1 MISPADLKE
10 TDSQGWLVARFRLVA
25 GNVALVGAL
34 LYAYVAYVGL
44 VYCVALYWMIGINL
58 INLFEPTDFLLAGLR
73 HPIVLVLPVIFI
85 GYYWCFSLVAFG
97 RTKEVSSLSHRR
109 HINVFMLGTVVFGVL
124 PALLLPI
131 GASYYVGLH
140 AHDCGQPVQN
150 YLRKDSLGEQEPGKP
165 LLRSIIGSTQ
175 KFLLLAEVQSDPAYS
190 VLPVESVAEIVVRD
204 LPARRSIYC
213 RLFL

>member
-1 MISPADLKE
+1 MPTRSPTCLSAPRHLAFGDFPGPPLPSARIRSSISPADLKE

-131 GASYYVGLH
+131 GASYYVGL
-140 AHDCGQPVQN
+140 GS
-150 YLRKDSLGEQEPGKP
+150 SLFQVGE
-165 LLRSIIGSTQ
+165 
-175 KFLLLAEVQSDPAYS
+175 LARTSPAM
-190 VLPVESVAEIVVRD
+190 R
-204 LPARRSIYC
+204 
-213 RLFL
+213 